1 MRAEALNPTR
11 KSRNRGAQVGIG
23 ISGAA
28 GDSIS
33 LSARP
38 LPLLKSRHTVSEPFA
53 CQTTLSHV
61 GGNAGDDE
69 LIDSERELDKL
80 EDREL
85 MALVR
90 EGDFSAFDELYQRH
104 SERVRR
110 FLFTLTWDQDTAE
123 DYLQESFLRLYRA
136 RHNSAS
142 WRDLRSYLI
151 RIAKNVYLA
160 QDRRKRR
167 CGEVSLSTENRNGY
181 RPFEDIR
188 ASERVEPEVRLM
200 EAYRRFKLRQAIGA
214 LPVAQR
220 LVFVM
225 SHFEEMR
232 YSEIA
237 DVLRVPVG
245 TVKSRMF
252 AAVNTLRRLL
262 RE

>member
-1 MRAEALNPTR
+1 M
-11 KSRNRGAQVGIG
+11 
-23 ISGAA
+23 
-28 GDSIS
+28 
-33 LSARP
+33 
-38 LPLLKSRHTVSEPFA
+38 
-53 CQTTLSHV
+53 
-61 GGNAGDDE
+61 
-69 LIDSERELDKL
+69 IDSERELDRL
-80 EDREL
+80 EDHEL

-90 EGDFSAFDELYQRH
+90 QGDFVAFDALYERH

-142 WRDLRSYLI
+142 WLDLRSYLI

-160 QDRRKRR
+160 QDRKRR
-167 CGEVSLSTENRNGY
+167 RSGEVSLSTENGSGY
-181 RPFEDIR
+181 RPFESIR

-200 EAYRRFKLRQAIGA
+200 EAYRRFKLRQAIAA

-232 YSEIA
+232 YAEIA
-237 DVLRVPVG
+237 GVLRVPVG
-245 TVKSRMF
+245 TVKSRMH
-252 AAVNTLRRLL
+252 AAINTLRRLL
-262 RE
+262 KED